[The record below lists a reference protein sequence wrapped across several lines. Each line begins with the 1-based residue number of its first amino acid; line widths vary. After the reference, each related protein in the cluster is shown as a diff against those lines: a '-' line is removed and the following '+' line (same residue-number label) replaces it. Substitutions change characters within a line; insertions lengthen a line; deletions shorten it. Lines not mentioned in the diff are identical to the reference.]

1 MNVKNYTVEE
11 SFVWHGQTDS
21 EFIECVE
28 NLDSMV
34 SYLQSINECVY
45 YSENLY
51 NQEILQDT
59 QILDF
64 YSPSENF
71 SLHDEKE
78 LFLRSLSM
86 MRVLEEDEEFDAQI
100 GLRFYPLSK
109 EGFSQTDQA
118 HNLHLYLCCR
128 KGILIKIKSYDGF
141 STFMKTCFPNIIFSE
156 DIETGM
162 RGITHFETVDVRKAI
177 IHDLGVLNDEAL
189 EIYREYAP
197 NTEKMCKVLGSKVL
211 ACSMDTSDHNQFLS
225 FSFSYLHDNQDI
237 QIKSVLCSP
246 HTKLLRRDSNLRIY
260 FSWKDSIVGKGEKV
274 LVGHIGG
281 HPY

>member
-1 MNVKNYTVEE
+1 MGGAATGDKSSRASMDGTEKTGGGTSSHGDQRTDKNTAPFFSGSGALCKV
-11 SFVWHGQTDS
+11 DS
-21 EFIECVE
+21 
-28 NLDSMV
+28 
-34 SYLQSINECVY
+34 
-45 YSENLY
+45 
-51 NQEILQDT
+51 
-59 QILDF
+59 
-64 YSPSENF
+64 PF
-71 SLHDEKE
+71 SL
-78 LFLRSLSM
+78 LCFCMLLLR
-86 MRVLEEDEEFDAQI
+86 ED
-100 GLRFYPLSK
+100 
-109 EGFSQTDQA
+109 
-118 HNLHLYLCCR
+118 
-128 KGILIKIKSYDGF
+128 ILIKIKSYDGF